1 MSSAHRRRSVNNWKW
16 RRIGLA
22 VLAIWLGGCGG
33 LANTKPCPP
42 VAAFPAGLADEVE
55 KLPATSPLFVA
66 LADYF
71 VLHEQCR

>member
-1 MSSAHRRRSVNNWKW
+1 M
-16 RRIGLA
+16 I
-22 VLAIWLGGCGG
+22 VLALLSTLLGACASSTAGR
-33 LANTKPCPP
+33 PCPP
-42 VAAFPAGLADEVE
+42 VAAFPPGLADEVE